1 MLKSW
6 KKEDITIAQ
15 LHKELLLQ
23 AASLQLMGER
33 LQRIEDTTR
42 YLMECHYYYGN
53 LGKDQTEETVKD

>member
-33 LQRIEDTTR
+33 LQRVEDTTR
-42 YLMECHYYYGN
+42 YLMECHYYYEN